1 MTNMLELSKK
11 DIKVPITKVPWVNV
25 NTVLKT
31 KEKEKSLK
39 EEIENV
45 KKNQMG
51 TLELKYIITKNVKVI
66 AWAMY

>member
-45 KKNQMG
+45 KNQMG